1 MVVRLWKLNCIK
13 FQKKESCIFCV
24 IEEDGFN
31 ENNIEFKHYNKNDKL
46 NEIKSNQTSL
56 IWIPN
61 SKIKSVIILIDEELE
76 ITK

>member
-56 IWIPN
+56 I
-61 SKIKSVIILIDEELE
+61 
-76 ITK
+76 